1 MASHFTLKL
10 SLLPSGSIKNFSNLK
25 HTKFYDM
32 KANATPAE
40 TVDQYIAGF
49 PKSTQV
55 LLKQLRATIKKAAP
69 KADEMISYMMPAYKY
84 HGALVYFGGYE
95 HHIGFYPGA
104 AGVAN
109 FEKEIAGYKS
119 AKGSIQFPLDQPLP
133 LKLITKI
140 VTFRVRENQKK
151 AELKKVVNKKVL
163 KKTTKKQ

>member
-1 MASHFTLKL
+1 
-10 SLLPSGSIKNFSNLK
+10 
-25 HTKFYDM
+25 M

-55 LLKQLRATIKKAAP
+55 LLKQVRATIKKAAP
-69 KADEMISYMMPAYKY
+69 KADEMISYMMPAYKF
-84 HGALVYFGGYE
+84 HGPLVYFGGYD

-109 FEKEIAGYKS
+109 FEKEVARYKY
-119 AKGSIQFPLDQPLP
+119 AKGSIQFPLDEPLP

-140 VTFRVRENQKK
+140 VGFRVNENLKK
-151 AELKKVVNKKVL
+151 AELKKVLPRKAKKRSA
-163 KKTTKKQ
+163 KK

>member
-1 MASHFTLKL
+1 
-10 SLLPSGSIKNFSNLK
+10 
-25 HTKFYDM
+25 M
-32 KANATPAE
+32 KAATTKIE
-40 TVDQYIAGF
+40 DVDDYIATF
-49 PKSTQV
+49 PKETQK

-109 FEKEIAGYKS
+109 FIKEIAGYKY
-119 AKGSIQFPLDQPLP
+119 AKGSIQFPLDEPLP

-140 VTFRVRENQKK
+140 VTYRVNQNLIK
-151 AELKKVVNKKVL
+151 AELKAKK
-163 KKTTKKQ
+163 K